1 MEAGQMDDYD
11 DDDEYR
17 SPMPAI
23 IWVCTAYVVIGLL
36 VLLGWLVWELAGG

>member
-1 MEAGQMDDYD
+1 MEAGQMD

-23 IWVCTAYVVIGLL
+23 ILIFTAYVVIGLL
-36 VLLGWLVWELAGG
+36 VLLGWLVWGLIGF